1 MRHPQAA
8 GGCRID
14 VHIDPHWLIAG
25 RQQRHGI
32 LAAEERFLHIDA
44 GFTPTGHKHDQH
56 GAMADERRSF
66 GLSQIGMPGDSG
78 R

>member
-14 VHIDPHWLIAG
+14 VHINPYRLIAG

-32 LAAEERFLHIDA
+32 LAAEERFLHVDA
-44 GFTPTGHKHDQH
+44 GFTPAGDKHDQH
-56 GAMADERRSF
+56 GAMADERG
-66 GLSQIGMPGDSG
+66 GLGLGQIGMPGNGG